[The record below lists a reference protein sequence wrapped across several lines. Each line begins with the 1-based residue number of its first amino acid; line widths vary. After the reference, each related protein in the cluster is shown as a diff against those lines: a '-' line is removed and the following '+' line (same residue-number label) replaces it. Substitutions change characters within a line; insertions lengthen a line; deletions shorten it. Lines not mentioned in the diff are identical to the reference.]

1 MLADSVEAAVRS
13 MSDPSSWQVKNAVR
27 KIIKDKLN
35 DGQLDECDLT
45 LRELDEIE
53 NAFINVLSGV
63 YHERVEYPELPSN
76 EPSADGGREKAGSPF
91 EDEADTESAI
101 GDGKTCG
108 GGRKCPLRF

>member
-91 EDEADTESAI
+91 EDEADTESCHR
-101 GDGKTCG
+101 GWENMR